1 MTKVCSLHTW
11 VKMRSK
17 KDCENADEQEK
28 WGEDNREKRDACEG
42 PRGSPTAAGLVRVT
56 DHCPPEDKLTS

>member
-17 KDCENADEQEK
+17 KDGENADEQEK
-28 WGEDNREKRDACEG
+28 WGEDKREKRD
-42 PRGSPTAAGLVRVT
+42 T
-56 DHCPPEDKLTS
+56 